1 MINLVLP
8 AEPAASVRPA
18 PFLPSPNLPRSK
30 SAKGG
35 ALAALARRIALLL
48 ATAALAS
55 LPGLA
60 AAQGSCD
67 RACLR
72 QVGETYLAALAA
84 KDIKRLP
91 LAPRVRFT
99 ENGSELALGDG
110 LWGTVEGLLDYRFF
124 VVDQTSGNVGIFSA
138 VRESGQRALLGVRIK
153 APDGR
158 ISEIETLVARRDPGS
173 GFKETK
179 ELIVRPRLTETLPKD
194 RRVSRAQTIAAADSY
209 FVGLDKATDQGV
221 AFAPDCIRHENG
233 TQLTSN
239 PSLGIDIAKLNC
251 KQQFA
256 TGFSEFI
263 TGLRDRRW
271 IVDDETGVAMSVLFF
286 DHAGTVKKVALKD
299 GTTMEVPYPFNR
311 PYSFELFEAFKIDGG
326 QIHEVEAILTSVPY
340 GMSSGWK
347 GQP

>member
-1 MINLVLP
+1 MKCPAPSPELAATVQPALFSVFPGRGCRAAEKAAPLSAMVRRLSPLLAAVALVLL
-8 AEPAASVRPA
+8 PA
-18 PFLPSPNLPRSK
+18 PAP
-30 SAKGG
+30 
-35 ALAALARRIALLL
+35 
-48 ATAALAS
+48 
-55 LPGLA
+55 
-60 AAQGSCD
+60 AQASCD
-67 RACLR
+67 RGCLR
-72 QVGETYLAALAA
+72 RLGETYLAALAA
-84 KDIKRLP
+84 KDVTRLP
-91 LAPRVRFT
+91 LTPGVRFT

-124 VVDQTSGNVGIFSA
+124 VVDPTSGNVGIFSA

-158 ISEIETLVARRDPGS
+158 ISEIETLVARRDPS
-173 GFKETK
+173 SSFQEAKS
-179 ELIVRPRLTETLPKD
+179 LVVRPGLTELLPAD
-194 RRVSRAQTIAAADSY
+194 RRVPRAQTIAAADSY
-209 FVGLDKATDQGV
+209 FVGLDEATDKGV

-239 PSLGIDIAKLNC
+239 PGLGIDIAKLNC
-251 KQQFA
+251 QQQFA

-271 IVDDETGVAMSVLFF
+271 IVDEETGVAMSVLFF
-286 DHAGTVKKVALKD
+286 DHSGTVKTVALKD
-299 GTTMEVPYPFNR
+299 GTTMVVPYPFNR

-326 QIHEVEAILTSVPY
+326 RIHEIEAILTSVPY